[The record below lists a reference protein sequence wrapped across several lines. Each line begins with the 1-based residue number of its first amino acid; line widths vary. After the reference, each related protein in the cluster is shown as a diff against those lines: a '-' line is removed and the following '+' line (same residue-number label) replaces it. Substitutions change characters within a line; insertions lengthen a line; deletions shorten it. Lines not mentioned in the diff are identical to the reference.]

1 MNSPTTANNINMDY
15 TIRVCTKEDSPVLA
29 RTIRESFQDVAK
41 RFGLTP
47 ENAPGHPSNCT
58 VEWIE
63 KDMARRVAYWVIE
76 NENGVAGCVALEQA
90 NPGTCYL
97 ERLAV
102 LPAKRRYGLGKAL
115 VAHVLSQ
122 AGRLGANSVS
132 IGIIAGHTE
141 LKNWY
146 NRIGF
151 IEGESRDYPQL
162 PFRVTFMS
170 YNIDNDIKL

>member
-1 MNSPTTANNINMDY
+1 MDY
-15 TIRVCTKEDSPVLA
+15 TIRDCTREDVSVLA

-47 ENAPGHPSNCT
+47 ENAHSHPSNCT

-63 KDMARRVAYWVIE
+63 KDMARGVSYWVIE
-76 NENGVAGCVALEQA
+76 NENGVAGCVAMERA
-90 NPGTCYL
+90 NPDMCYL

-102 LPAKRRYGLGKAL
+102 LPAERRQGLGKAL
-115 VAHVLSQ
+115 VSQVLWQ
-122 AGRLGANSVS
+122 AGHSGAQSVS

-141 LKNWY
+141 LKHWY
-146 NRIGF
+146 SGIGF
-151 IEGESRDYPQL
+151 IEGESREYPRL

-170 YNIDNDIKL
+170 YRIDTNLKR